1 MATIQDDVVVS
12 TMPESSVDT
21 HKWWRSRNLRTLNLL
36 LIIPMLS
43 IFTQG

>member
-1 MATIQDDVVVS
+1 MDTTNDDLVVS

-21 HKWWRSRNLRTLNLL
+21 NKWWRSRNLRTLNLL
-36 LIIPMLS
+36 LIVPMLS

>member
-1 MATIQDDVVVS
+1 MGSPQEQPVVDV
-12 TMPESSVDT
+12 MPASSVDT
-21 HKWWRSRNLRTLNLL
+21 AKWWKVRNLRVLNLL

>member
-21 HKWWRSRNLRTLNLL
+21 NKWWRSRNLRTLNLL